1 MAKSGQEFA
10 MKIVEIVGAN
20 IANRRRQLNISQ
32 KELAARLDITQDAM
46 NRIERGR
53 MAPKMSRLESIA
65 EELKCPVSFLFRNPD
80 DKNLETA
87 GAIAEILAP
96 LPSEGQQ
103 ALLNLVADAARVMKG
118 EHVC

>member
-1 MAKSGQEFA
+1 
-10 MKIVEIVGAN
+10 
-20 IANRRRQLNISQ
+20 
-32 KELAARLDITQDAM
+32 M

-118 EHVC
+118 ENVC